1 MVLPLLTRIDHVG
14 IACRDLDRAIELYR
28 ATFGLEV
35 VSLEVNQEQGV
46 REAMLAVGPGA
57 GTVVA
62 GAVAAGPV
70 VAGAVVAGAVVAG
83 PVVAGPVVAG
93 PVVAGAVVAGERP
106 GYVQLLEPLAPDTP
120 VGKFLDRRGEGIHHI
135 GYGVSDIGEALAAI
149 GGTSGGSG
157 GSGGSRGS
165 GVGIRL
171 IDERPRHGSMGAS
184 IAFLHPADLGGVL
197 TELVQFVSPALCGIL
212 TLTGFT
218 RTHRIENSEG
228 SAKPPK

>member
-14 IACRDLDRAIELYR
+14 IACRDLDRAIGLYR

-57 GTVVA
+57 G
-62 GAVAAGPV
+62 AAGRY
-70 VAGAVVAGAVVAG
+70 
-83 PVVAGPVVAG
+83 
-93 PVVAGAVVAGERP
+93 ERP

-120 VGKFLDRRGEGIHHI
+120 VGKFLDRRGEGIHHV
-135 GYGVSDIGEALAAI
+135 GYGVSDISEALAAI

-157 GSGGSRGS
+157 A
-165 GVGIRL
+165 GIRL

-197 TELVQFVSPALCGIL
+197 TELVQFV
-212 TLTGFT
+212 TET
-218 RTHRIENSEG
+218 
-228 SAKPPK
+228 